1 LQRADIS
8 EEICAMNH
16 PTNRARAAVSLV
28 ALILLASYSFG
39 KDKPKDAKDAVSL
52 HGAIM
57 DSQCAY
63 NVHSDAHSHDWMTK
77 RGVQGANDE
86 ESCTQHCVKDM
97 GGSYVLIVKKDI
109 YKLDDQVKAEQF
121 AGKKVKV
128 SGSVDAANHT
138 LHVFDMEEDK

>member
-1 LQRADIS
+1 
-8 EEICAMNH
+8 MNKSI
-16 PTNRARAAVSLV
+16 NQMRV
-28 ALILLASYSFG
+28 ALIFASLALLSFSSFA
-39 KDKPKDAKDAVSL
+39 KDKPKDATVNL

-77 RGVQGANDE
+77 RGVQGATDE
-86 ESCTQHCVKDM
+86 ESCTRHCVKDM
-97 GGSYVLIVKKDI
+97 GGSYVLVVKKDV

-121 AGKKVKV
+121 AGKKVKIN
-128 SGSVDAANHT
+128 GTLDEETHI